1 MGQGILNSVP
11 FFIEKIKMGVYFLFE
26 EYYGNN
32 VAERLRAC

>member
-1 MGQGILNSVP
+1 MSIP
-11 FFIEKIKMGVYFLFE
+11 KTAWGVYFLFK